1 MVLGVLCPVCGSR
14 RLEARNIVYKPVNPA
29 GDRGARLEHFLAPPV
44 HPWRRRRALLERR
57 ARGTRAGEAEGVN
70 RWKCVGGVLEE
81 VRVFSEILQ
90 VLGCS

>member
-1 MVLGVLCPVCGSR
+1 M
-14 RLEARNIVYKPVNPA
+14 NPA

-70 RWKCVGGVLEE
+70 RWKCFEGVLEE
-81 VRVFSEILQ
+81 LRVSRKFYTCLGVRRAFTQKGERS
-90 VLGCS
+90 GASRSTRF